1 MSMFNISSFIN
12 NKYVIITFIVG
23 LSTWLILIF
32 VGMGYITDKVIN
44 DYDIIEDKNE
54 NKHEIIKFSKTQE
67 RLSKMAI
74 IMFWILF
81 IPLSIMSIMLVTNK
95 M

>member
-12 NKYVIITFIVG
+12 NKYVITTFIVG
-23 LSTWLILIF
+23 LIIWIILIF

-44 DYDIIEDKNE
+44 DYDVIESKTGE
-54 NKHEIIKFSKTQE
+54 THEVIKFSKTQE

-74 IMFWILF
+74 IMFWLLF
-81 IPLSIMSIMLVTNK
+81 VPLSIMSILLVKNK

>member
-12 NKYVIITFIVG
+12 NKYVITTFIVG
-23 LSTWLILIF
+23 LIIWIILIF

-44 DYDIIEDKNE
+44 DYDVIE
-54 NKHEIIKFSKTQE
+54 NKTGEKHEVIKFSKNQE
-67 RLSKMAI
+67 RISKMAI

-81 IPLSIMSIMLVTNK
+81 VPLSIMSLFLVKNK

>member
-1 MSMFNISSFIN
+1 MSMSNISSFIN
-12 NKYVIITFIVG
+12 NKYVIRTFIVG
-23 LSTWLILIF
+23 LIIWIILIF

-44 DYDIIEDKNE
+44 DYDVIE
-54 NKHEIIKFSKTQE
+54 NKSGEKHEVIKFSKNQE

-74 IMFWILF
+74 IMFWVLF
-81 IPLSIMSIMLVTNK
+81 VPLSIMAILLLKNK

>member
-1 MSMFNISSFIN
+1 MFMISSFIN
-12 NKYVIITFIVG
+12 NKYVITTFILG
-23 LSTWLILIF
+23 LIIWLLLIF
-32 VGMGYITDKVIN
+32 IGMGYITDKIIN
-44 DYDIIEDKNE
+44 DYVVIE
-54 NKHEIIKFSKTQE
+54 NKNGEKHEVIKFSKTQE

-81 IPLSIMSIMLVTNK
+81 VPLSIMSILLLKNK

>member
-1 MSMFNISSFIN
+1 MSMSNISSFIN
-12 NKYVIITFIVG
+12 NKYVITTFIIG
-23 LSTWLILIF
+23 LIIWIILIF

-44 DYDIIEDKNE
+44 DYDVIE
-54 NKHEIIKFSKTQE
+54 NKTGEKHEVIKFSKNQE

-74 IMFWILF
+74 IMFWVLF
-81 IPLSIMSIMLVTNK
+81 VPLSIISLLLVKNK

>member
-1 MSMFNISSFIN
+1 MSMFNISSFIK
-12 NKYVIITFIVG
+12 NKYVIRTFIVG
-23 LSTWLILIF
+23 LIIWIILIF

-44 DYDIIEDKNE
+44 DYDVIESNTGE
-54 NKHEIIKFSKTQE
+54 KHEVIKFSKNQE

-74 IMFWILF
+74 IMFWVLF
-81 IPLSIMSIMLVTNK
+81 VPLSIMAILLLKNK

>member
-1 MSMFNISSFIN
+1 MFNISSFIN

>member
-1 MSMFNISSFIN
+1 MSMSNISSFIN
-12 NKYVIITFIVG
+12 NKYVIRTFIVG
-23 LSTWLILIF
+23 LIIWIILIF

-44 DYDIIEDKNE
+44 DYDVIE
-54 NKHEIIKFSKTQE
+54 NKTGEKHEVIKFSKNQE

-74 IMFWILF
+74 IMFWVLF
-81 IPLSIMSIMLVTNK
+81 VPLSIMAILLLKNK

>member
-1 MSMFNISSFIN
+1 MSMSNISSFIN
-12 NKYVIITFIVG
+12 NKYVITTFIIG
-23 LSTWLILIF
+23 LIIWIILIF

-44 DYDIIEDKNE
+44 DYDVIE
-54 NKHEIIKFSKTQE
+54 NKTGEKHEVIKFSKNQE

-74 IMFWILF
+74 IMFWVLF
-81 IPLSIMSIMLVTNK
+81 IPLSIMAILLLKNK

>member
-1 MSMFNISSFIN
+1 MSMSNISSFIK
-12 NKYVIITFIVG
+12 NKYVITTFIIG
-23 LSTWLILIF
+23 LIIWIILIF

-44 DYDIIEDKNE
+44 DYDVIE
-54 NKHEIIKFSKTQE
+54 NKTGEKHEVIKFSKNQE
-67 RLSKMAI
+67 RISKMAI

-81 IPLSIMSIMLVTNK
+81 VPLSIMAILLLKNK

>member
-1 MSMFNISSFIN
+1 MSNISSFIN
-12 NKYVIITFIVG
+12 NKYVITTFIIG
-23 LSTWLILIF
+23 LIIWIILIF

-44 DYDIIEDKNE
+44 DYDVIE
-54 NKHEIIKFSKTQE
+54 NKTGEKHEVIKFSKNQE
-67 RLSKMAI
+67 RISKMAI

-81 IPLSIMSIMLVTNK
+81 VPLSIMAILLLKNK

>member
-1 MSMFNISSFIN
+1 MSMSNISSFIN
-12 NKYVIITFIVG
+12 NKYVITTFIIG
-23 LSTWLILIF
+23 LIIWIILIF

-44 DYDIIEDKNE
+44 DYDVIE
-54 NKHEIIKFSKTQE
+54 NKTGEKHEVIKFSKNQE

-74 IMFWILF
+74 IMFWVLF
-81 IPLSIMSIMLVTNK
+81 VPLSIMAILLFKNK

>member
-1 MSMFNISSFIN
+1 MSMNKLSSFIN
-12 NKYVIITFIVG
+12 NKYVITTFIAG
-23 LSTWLILIF
+23 LIIWIILIF

-44 DYDIIEDKNE
+44 DYNTIVSNTGEIHEVII
-54 NKHEIIKFSKTQE
+54 FSKTQE
-67 RLSKMAI
+67 RISKMAI

-81 IPLSIMSIMLVTNK
+81 FPLSILSILLLKNK

>member
-1 MSMFNISSFIN
+1 MSMSNISSFIN
-12 NKYVIITFIVG
+12 NKYVITTFIIG
-23 LSTWLILIF
+23 LIIWIILIF

-44 DYDIIEDKNE
+44 DYDVIE
-54 NKHEIIKFSKTQE
+54 NKTGEKHEVIKFSKNQE
-67 RLSKMAI
+67 RISKMAI

-81 IPLSIMSIMLVTNK
+81 VPLSIMAILLLKNK